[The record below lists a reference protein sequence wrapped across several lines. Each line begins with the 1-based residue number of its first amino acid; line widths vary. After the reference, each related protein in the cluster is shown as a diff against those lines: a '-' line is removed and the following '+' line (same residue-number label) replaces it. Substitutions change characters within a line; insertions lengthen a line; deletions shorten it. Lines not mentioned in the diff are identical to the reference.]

1 MSLSG
6 ESEKRGTASKRKYSD
21 REEGATPSKKSLPQN
36 TSSKSVQKPRAES
49 PTPSLLSMKSNQSM
63 GNPPTFS
70 QEPLPDDNKEVES
83 LDSEDALKITHNLLD
98 RRSQTLLTVQQDIKA
113 KLKHKYQHISEG
125 IGHHGNQSLFKD
137 IYTELY
143 ITEGGSGGLNNEH
156 EVRQIEMASKKQTTQ
171 ETPIKCNDI
180 FKPLPGQD
188 KPIRT
193 VLTKGIAGIGKTVS
207 VQKVI
212 LDWAEGKANQDVHL
226 LFPLPFR
233 DLNQK
238 KDQYSLMQLLS
249 HYFSELKE
257 IDSIEDGETKTVF
270 IFDGLDECR
279 LPLDFKNKEKCC
291 DVTNPTSVDVLLT
304 NLIKGNLLPSA
315 HLWITTRPAAANQ
328 IPPDC
333 INRVTEVRGF
343 NDPQKEEYFR
353 KKIPDQ
359 NLANDI
365 IKHMKTSRSLH
376 IMCHMPVFC
385 WISATVLEMILKE
398 AWKDEVP
405 KTLTQMYSHFILI
418 QIIVKNRKYNK
429 GTETNPKELSQSD
442 KEMIL
447 KLAKLAFQQLQ
458 KGNLI
463 FYEEDLRE
471 CGLEVTEASE
481 YSALCTEFFKEESGL
496 DQEKV
501 YSFVHLSIQEFLA
514 AVHALESCLDK
525 KENVFSPKAVTSYDD
540 EVKESIIKAVTSDDE
555 EESIR
560 KAVTSDDEEESIRK
574 AVTSDDE
581 EESIRK
587 AVTSDDEEESIRK
600 AVTSDDE
607 EESIRKAVTSDDE
620 EESIRKAV
628 TSDDEEESIRKAVTS
643 DDEEESIR
651 KAVTSDDEEESIRKA
666 VTSDDEEESIR
677 KAVTSDDEEES
688 IRKAVTSD
696 DEEES
701 IRKAV
706 TSDDEEE
713 SIRKAVTSDD
723 EEESIRK
730 AVTSDDEEES
740 IRKAVTSDDEE
751 ESIRKAVT
759 SDDEEESIRKAVTS
773 DDEEE
778 SIRKAVTSDDEEE
791 SIRKAVTSDD
801 EEESIRKA
809 VTSDDEEESIRKA
822 VTSDDEDYDYYHVE
836 NKKEN
841 VFSPTS
847 DEDKWGNVF
856 SPTSD
861 KDKWG
866 NVFSPTSDKDK
877 WGNVFSPTSDKDKWG
892 NVFSPTSDKDKWGNV
907 FSPTSDDEE
916 KESIQLSDL
925 HKSAVDQALK
935 SKNGHLDLFLR
946 FLLGLSLESNQN
958 LLRGLLTQTGSTT
971 QTNEE
976 TVESTVEY
984 LSDKL
989 EEESSPERIIN
1000 LFHCLNEL
1008 GSNSL
1013 VEDMQTSLRSG
1024 TLSET
1029 ILKPD
1034 QCSALAYL
1042 LLMSEEVLE
1051 EFDLKTYNTSEEG
1064 YQRLLPVVK
1073 TCKRALL
1080 DGCELTYKSCE
1091 TLASALQTPN
1101 SPLRELDLSYNDLG
1115 DRGVELLCVG
1125 LTSPLCNIQTLVLG
1139 QCGLTEGCCSD
1150 LASVLSSPNSQLK
1163 QLELRNNDLQDSGV
1177 TLLSAGL
1184 EDPDCKLHT
1193 LGLLDWRIQTLLSA
1207 GLEDPDCK
1215 LHTLGLSGCLVTEE
1229 GCAALSS
1236 ALRSNPSH
1244 LKELDL
1250 SYNHPG
1256 DSAGGLLSAALV
1268 DPTYKLMKL
1277 NVDHGGECWL
1287 KSGLRKYAC
1296 HLTLDPNT
1304 ANPNLVL
1311 SEGNRK
1317 VTWVKEEQHYEDH
1330 PDRFDYHPQVLCRE
1344 GLSGCRYYWEV
1355 ERDCGMAYIGVV
1367 YEGLKRKG
1375 DEDDSRIGSNRESW
1389 CLVCSYSGSTFFHAG
1404 VSRRSIPRPDSNRV
1418 GVYLDWP
1425 AGTLTFY
1432 SVSSSGT
1439 LTHLY
1444 TEHTTFTEPLYPGFK
1459 VYSSSVTLC
1468 QIDDQHIQRD
1478 HDGECCV
1485 KPGPEDTRDHGG
1497 ESWIKPGPE
1506 NTRDHGGESWIKPG
1520 PENTRDHGGES
1531 CIKPGPE
1538 NTRDHGGECW
1548 IKPGPENTRDH
1559 GGECWIK
1566 SGPEKM
1572 IPQSCK
1578 TCDHV
1583 EDSTHWLQI
1592 EPLTSTVQGVTMFRH
1607 RTPKGSYECTVSGL
1621 RWLCERDVILKYHFR
1636 NWDPYS
1642 QLLKDMQYTQGGP
1655 LLDITME
1662 LGELEEVHLPHCVC
1676 LGTNPSLRNEMKI
1689 LHVEEHGVSL
1699 EEVHEVTRFH
1709 AKVLHPKFSAISVIL
1724 SYIFSWNVDVHCD
1737 VVLYMAVKR
1746 STVISRLYLL
1756 LRNSSQ
1762 KEAVQEREKNQVSQ
1776 GYSEFL
1782 LPSPNG
1788 SLKLNSWFALKNP
1801 HSTSIYPE
1809 KIQLLPADTTPSC
1822 CQMIM
1827 GNTGVDIEMELIGDD
1842 ERTVWK
1848 SVVSKDVYS
1857 KDYHPTGAVLG
1868 AGGPAESSL
1877 TGSPEHQL
1885 RSVRTKFVKQVSK
1898 AVLNGLLD
1906 GLLQH
1911 TVINQEEMESVKVI
1925 AERAEKARDII
1936 DMVLRKGTES
1946 CSRMINLLGELDHC
1960 LCSQLQINSVGV
1972 PT

>member
-6 ESEKRGTASKRKYSD
+6 EKEEGTTASKMSLSGET
-21 REEGATPSKKSLPQN
+21 EERTTASKMTQD
-36 TSSKSVQKPRAES
+36 TSSKSVQTPRAES
-49 PTPSLLSMKSNQSM
+49 PTTSLLSMKSDQ
-63 GNPPTFS
+63 PPAFS

-125 IGHHGNQSLFKD
+125 IGDHGNQTLFKD

-156 EVRQIEMASKKQTTQ
+156 EVRQIEMASKKRPTQ
-171 ETPIKCNDI
+171 ETQIKCNDI

-193 VLTKGIAGIGKTVS
+193 VLTKGIAGVGKTVS

-212 LDWAEGKANQDVHL
+212 LDWAEGKANQGVHFM
-226 LFPLPFR
+226 FPLPFR
-233 DLNQK
+233 DLNLK

-249 HYFSELKE
+249 QYFPELKE
-257 IDSIEDGETKTVF
+257 IDSIEDGETKTVL

-279 LPLDFKNKEKCC
+279 LPLDFKNNEKCC
-291 DVTNPTSVDVLLT
+291 DVTKPTSVDVLLT

-315 HLWITTRPAAANQ
+315 LLWITTRPAAANQ
-328 IPPDC
+328 IPPECVDQM
-333 INRVTEVRGF
+333 TEVRGF
-343 NDPQKEEYFR
+343 NDPQKKEYFR
-353 KKIPDQ
+353 KKITDQ
-359 NLANDI
+359 ILANEI

-385 WISATVLEMILKE
+385 WISATVLEMMLKE
-398 AWKDEVP
+398 AEKDEVP

-418 QIIVKNRKYNK
+418 QIIAKNKKYNK
-429 GTETNPKELSQSD
+429 ATETNTKELSQSD

-447 KLAKLAFQQLQ
+447 KLSKLAFQQLQ

-463 FYEEDLRE
+463 FYEEDLRD
-471 CGLEVTEASE
+471 CGLDVTEASE
-481 YSALCTEFFKEESGL
+481 YSALCTEIFKEESGL
-496 DQEKV
+496 YQDTV

-525 KENVFSPKAVTSYDD
+525 KENVFSP
-540 EVKESIIKAVTSDDE
+540 
-555 EESIR
+555 
-560 KAVTSDDEEESIRK
+560 
-574 AVTSDDE
+574 
-581 EESIRK
+581 
-587 AVTSDDEEESIRK
+587 
-600 AVTSDDE
+600 
-607 EESIRKAVTSDDE
+607 
-620 EESIRKAV
+620 
-628 TSDDEEESIRKAVTS
+628 
-643 DDEEESIR
+643 
-651 KAVTSDDEEESIRKA
+651 
-666 VTSDDEEESIR
+666 
-677 KAVTSDDEEES
+677 
-688 IRKAVTSD
+688 
-696 DEEES
+696 
-701 IRKAV
+701 
-706 TSDDEEE
+706 
-713 SIRKAVTSDD
+713 
-723 EEESIRK
+723 
-730 AVTSDDEEES
+730 
-740 IRKAVTSDDEE
+740 
-751 ESIRKAVT
+751 
-759 SDDEEESIRKAVTS
+759 
-773 DDEEE
+773 
-778 SIRKAVTSDDEEE
+778 
-791 SIRKAVTSDD
+791 
-801 EEESIRKA
+801 
-809 VTSDDEEESIRKA
+809 
-822 VTSDDEDYDYYHVE
+822 
-836 NKKEN
+836 
-841 VFSPTS
+841 
-847 DEDKWGNVF
+847 
-856 SPTSD
+856 
-861 KDKWG
+861 
-866 NVFSPTSDKDK
+866 
-877 WGNVFSPTSDKDKWG
+877 
-892 NVFSPTSDKDKWGNV
+892 
-907 FSPTSDDEE
+907 TSDDEE
-916 KESIQLSDL
+916 KESIQLSDI
-925 HKSAVDQALK
+925 HRRAVDQALK
-935 SKNGHLDLFLR
+935 SENGHLDLFLR

-958 LLRGLLTQTGSTT
+958 LLQGLLTQTGSTT

-976 TVESTVEY
+976 TVERTVRY
-984 LSDKL
+984 LSDNIK
-989 EEESSPERIIN
+989 EESSPERIIN

-1008 GSNSL
+1008 GANSL

-1029 ILKPD
+1029 RLKPH

-1080 DGCELTYKSCE
+1080 DRCKVTYKSCETLASALQTPNSPLRELDLSYNDLGDRGVELLCVGLTSPLCNIQTLVLADCYLTYKSCEILTSSLQTPNSPLRELDLSYNDLEDRGVELLCVGLTSPLCNIQTLVLVDCTITYESCE

-1150 LASVLSSPNSQLK
+1150 LSSVLSSLNSQLK
-1163 QLELRNNDLQDSGV
+1163 QLELRDNDLQDSGV
-1177 TLLSAGL
+1177 
-1184 EDPDCKLHT
+1184 
-1193 LGLLDWRIQTLLSA
+1193 TLLSA

-1229 GCAALSS
+1229 GCAVLSS
-1236 ALRSNPSH
+1236 ALRSNLSH

-1277 NVDHGGECWL
+1277 NVDHGVECRL
-1287 KSGLRKYAC
+1287 KSGPRKYAC

-1304 ANPNLVL
+1304 ANPYLIL

-1317 VTWVKEEQHYEDH
+1317 VTLVEEKQHYEDH
-1330 PDRFDYHPQVLCRE
+1330 PDRLDHPQVLCRE
-1344 GLSGCRYYWEV
+1344 GLSGGRYYWEV
-1355 ERDCGMAYIGVV
+1355 ERDGDGAFIGVA
-1367 YEGLKRKG
+1367 YKGMKRKG
-1375 DEDDSRIGSNRESW
+1375 REDDRRIGHNKESW
-1389 CLVCSYSGSTFFHAG
+1389 CLVYYDSGYNFYHNGVIRYS
-1404 VSRRSIPRPDSNRV
+1404 RPDTFPVSKRV

-1425 AGTLTFY
+1425 AGTLSFY

-1439 LTHLY
+1439 VTHFY
-1444 TEHTTFTEPLYPGFK
+1444 TEHTTFTEPLYPGFIM
-1459 VYSSSVTLC
+1459 YSSDYTSLTLC
-1468 QIDDQHIQRD
+1468 PIDDQHIQSRD
-1478 HDGECCV
+1478 HGGESWIRPGPEDTRDHGGESCIKPGPEDTRDHGGESWIRPGPEDTRDHGGESWIRPGPEDTRDHGGESCI
-1485 KPGPEDTRDHGG
+1485 KPGPEDTRDHGGESWIRPGPEDTRDHGGESWIKPGPEDTRDHGGESWIHPGPEDTRDHGG

-1506 NTRDHGGESWIKPG
+1506 NTRDHGGES
-1520 PENTRDHGGES
+1520 
-1531 CIKPGPE
+1531 C
-1538 NTRDHGGECW
+1538 
-1548 IKPGPENTRDH
+1548 
-1559 GGECWIK
+1559 IK
-1566 SGPEKM
+1566 SGPEKW

-1636 NWDPYS
+1636 NWEPYS
-1642 QLLKDMQYTQGGP
+1642 QLLKGMQYTQGGP

-1662 LGELEEVHLPHCVC
+1662 LGELEEVHLPHFVC

-1709 AKVLHPKFSAISVIL
+1709 AKILHPKFSAISLIL
-1724 SYIFSWNVDVHCD
+1724 RLLSWNVDVHCELM
-1737 VVLYMAVKR
+1737 LYL
-1746 STVISRLYLL
+1746 TVIKDKLIPRLYLFPSDPGQIQAVEQQEIKFQGSKRFPNTRPERSFKL
-1756 LRNSSQ
+1756 KSSF
-1762 KEAVQEREKNQVSQ
+1762 R
-1776 GYSEFL
+1776 
-1782 LPSPNG
+1782 
-1788 SLKLNSWFALKNP
+1788 LNIP
-1801 HSTSIYPE
+1801 CSTSINPPR
-1809 KIQLLPADTTPSC
+1809 IHLIHRDTTPSFFRAVVK
-1822 CQMIM
+1822 M
-1827 GNTGVDIEMELIGDD
+1827 TGIDIAMELFGDD
-1842 ERTVWK
+1842 ETTAWK
-1848 SVVSKDVYS
+1848 EIV
-1857 KDYHPTGAVLG
+1857 PTDEYISDTRSTSAVLG
-1868 AGGPAESSL
+1868 AGRPPERSL
-1877 TGSPEHQL
+1877 TGSTKLQL
-1885 RSVRTKFVKQVSK
+1885 RSVRTEFVKRVSRP
-1898 AVLNGLLD
+1898 VLNELLD

-1946 CSRMINLLGELDHC
+1946 CSRMINLLREIDPYLW
-1960 LCSQLQINSVGV
+1960 SMLQINSVGV

>member
-6 ESEKRGTASKRKYSD
+6 EREEGTTASKMSLSGE
-21 REEGATPSKKSLPQN
+21 REEETIASKMTQD
-36 TSSKSVQKPRAES
+36 TSSESVQKPRAES
-49 PTPSLLSMKSNQSM
+49 PTTSLLSMNQ
-63 GNPPTFS
+63 PPAFS
-70 QEPLPDDNKEVES
+70 QEPFPDDNKEVES

-125 IGHHGNQSLFKD
+125 IGHHGNQSLLKD

-156 EVRQIEMASKKQTTQ
+156 EVRQIEMASKKQTTR

-188 KPIRT
+188 NPIRT

-212 LDWAEGKANQDVHL
+212 LDWAEGKANQDVHFM
-226 LFPLPFR
+226 FPLPFR
-233 DLNQK
+233 DLNLK

-249 HYFSELKE
+249 HYFPELKE

-279 LPLDFKNKEKCC
+279 LPLDFKKTEKCC
-291 DVTNPTSVDVLLT
+291 DVTKPTSVDVLLT

-315 HLWITTRPAAANQ
+315 LLWITTRPAAANQ
-328 IPPDC
+328 IPPECVDQ
-333 INRVTEVRGF
+333 VTEVRGF

-359 NLANDI
+359 NLANEI
-365 IKHMKTSRSLH
+365 IQHMKTSRSLH

-385 WISATVLEMILKE
+385 WISATVLEMTLKE
-398 AWKDEVP
+398 AEKDEVP

-418 QIIVKNRKYNK
+418 QIIVKNKKYNK
-429 GTETNPKELSQSD
+429 ATETNPKELSQSD
-442 KEMIL
+442 KEIIM

-463 FYEEDLRE
+463 FYEEDLIE
-471 CGLEVTEASE
+471 CGLDVTEASE
-481 YSALCTEFFKEESGL
+481 YSALCTEIFKEESGL
-496 DQEKV
+496 YQDKV

-525 KENVFSPKAVTSYDD
+525 KENVFPP
-540 EVKESIIKAVTSDDE
+540 KAVTSDDE
-555 EESIR
+555 EEEEEDIDD
-560 KAVTSDDEEESIRK
+560 KQDEEEEK
-574 AVTSDDE
+574 
-581 EESIRK
+581 
-587 AVTSDDEEESIRK
+587 
-600 AVTSDDE
+600 
-607 EESIRKAVTSDDE
+607 
-620 EESIRKAV
+620 
-628 TSDDEEESIRKAVTS
+628 
-643 DDEEESIR
+643 
-651 KAVTSDDEEESIRKA
+651 
-666 VTSDDEEESIR
+666 
-677 KAVTSDDEEES
+677 
-688 IRKAVTSD
+688 
-696 DEEES
+696 
-701 IRKAV
+701 
-706 TSDDEEE
+706 
-713 SIRKAVTSDD
+713 
-723 EEESIRK
+723 
-730 AVTSDDEEES
+730 
-740 IRKAVTSDDEE
+740 
-751 ESIRKAVT
+751 
-759 SDDEEESIRKAVTS
+759 
-773 DDEEE
+773 
-778 SIRKAVTSDDEEE
+778 
-791 SIRKAVTSDD
+791 
-801 EEESIRKA
+801 
-809 VTSDDEEESIRKA
+809 
-822 VTSDDEDYDYYHVE
+822 DDED
-836 NKKEN
+836 
-841 VFSPTS
+841 
-847 DEDKWGNVF
+847 EDDDDN
-856 SPTSD
+856 
-861 KDKWG
+861 
-866 NVFSPTSDKDK
+866 N
-877 WGNVFSPTSDKDKWG
+877 
-892 NVFSPTSDKDKWGNV
+892 
-907 FSPTSDDEE
+907 DEE
-916 KESIQLSDL
+916 NESFQLSDL
-925 HKSAVDQALK
+925 HRRAVDQALK
-935 SKNGHLDLFLR
+935 SENGHLDLFLR

-958 LLRGLLTQTGSTT
+958 LLRGLLTQTVSTT

-976 TVESTVEY
+976 TVERTVRY
-984 LSDKL
+984 LSDKIK
-989 EEESSPERIIN
+989 EESSPERIIN

-1008 GSNSL
+1008 GANSL

-1029 ILKPD
+1029 ELKPD

-1051 EFDLKTYNTSEEG
+1051 EFDLKTYNTTEEG

-1080 DGCELTYKSCE
+1080 DRCKLAYESCE
-1091 TLASALQTPN
+1091 TLASVLQTPNSPLRELDLSYNDLGDRGVKLLCVGLTSPLRNIQTLVLAGCKITYESCESLTSALQTPN

-1115 DRGVELLCVG
+1115 DRGVEVLCVGLTSPLCNIQTLVLAGCKLTYESCETLTSALQTPNSPLRELDLSNNDLGDRGVELLCVG
-1125 LTSPLCNIQTLVLG
+1125 LTSPLCNIQTQVLG

-1163 QLELRNNDLQDSGV
+1163 QLELRDNDLQDSGV

-1193 LGLLDWRIQTLLSA
+1193 LGL
-1207 GLEDPDCK
+1207 
-1215 LHTLGLSGCLVTEE
+1215 SGCLVTEK

-1277 NVDHGGECWL
+1277 NVDHGGDCRL

-1304 ANPNLVL
+1304 AHPNLIL

-1317 VTWVKEEQHYEDH
+1317 LTLVKEKQDYENH
-1330 PDRFDYHPQVLCRE
+1330 PDRFDYHSHVLCRE
-1344 GLSGCRYYWEV
+1344 GLSESRYYWEV
-1355 ERDCGMAYIGVV
+1355 EMDGDMADIGVV
-1367 YEGLKRKG
+1367 YKGMKRKG
-1375 DEDDSRIGSNRESW
+1375 EEVDSRTGLNRKSW
-1389 CLVCSYSGSTFFHAG
+1389 CLYCNDSTYDIYHAG
-1404 VSRRSIPRPDSNRV
+1404 VGSIIPHPDSNRV

-1425 AGTLTFY
+1425 AGTLSFY

-1444 TEHTTFTEPLYPGFK
+1444 TEHTTFTEPLHPVFGFE
-1459 VYSSSVTLC
+1459 VNSSSSSVTLC
-1468 QIDDQHIQRD
+1468 QIDDQHIQ
-1478 HDGECCV
+1478 
-1485 KPGPEDTRDHGG
+1485 
-1497 ESWIKPGPE
+1497 
-1506 NTRDHGGESWIKPG
+1506 RDHGGESWIKPG

-1538 NTRDHGGECW
+1538 DTREHGGESC
-1548 IKPGPENTRDH
+1548 IKPGPEK
-1559 GGECWIK
+1559 W
-1566 SGPEKM
+1566 

-1592 EPLTSTVQGVTMFRH
+1592 EPLTSTVQGVKMFRH

-1636 NWDPYS
+1636 NWEPCS

-1662 LGELEEVHLPHCVC
+1662 LGELEEVHLPHFVC
-1676 LGTNPSLRNEMKI
+1676 LGTNPSLRNKMKI

-1709 AKVLHPKFSAISVIL
+1709 AKILHPKFSAISVIL
-1724 SYIFSWNVDVHCD
+1724 SYILSWNVDVHCELM
-1737 VVLYMAVKR
+1737 LYLTVKKE
-1746 STVISRLYLL
+1746 TLIPRLYLFPS
-1756 LRNSSQ
+1756 NPGQ
-1762 KEAVQEREKNQVSQ
+1762 MQAVDQQEKSQ
-1776 GYSEFL
+1776 GSSRILISRPEQSF
-1782 LPSPNG
+1782 
-1788 SLKLNSWFALKNP
+1788 KLNSSFRLNIPCSTAINP
-1801 HSTSIYPE
+1801 PR
-1809 KIQLLPADTTPSC
+1809 IQLIHRDTTPSFFRAVVK
-1822 CQMIM
+1822 M
-1827 GNTGVDIEMELIGDD
+1827 TGIDIEMELFSDD

-1848 SVVSKDVYS
+1848 ETVSRDEFITDSRSTTLTLPGIPAEEFLKNHRAILIQRVKNPMPIADDLSSKGMIGDEEYS
-1857 KDYHPTGAVLG
+1857 RIKAETTEQDRMRELLNAVLPKGPEVTGACLKALIEHEHHLVKHLS
-1868 AGGPAESSL
+1868 ESS
-1877 TGSPEHQL
+1877 T
-1885 RSVRTKFVKQVSK
+1885 
-1898 AVLNGLLD
+1898 
-1906 GLLQH
+1906 
-1911 TVINQEEMESVKVI
+1911 
-1925 AERAEKARDII
+1925 
-1936 DMVLRKGTES
+1936 
-1946 CSRMINLLGELDHC
+1946 
-1960 LCSQLQINSVGV
+1960 
-1972 PT
+1972 

>member
-6 ESEKRGTASKRKYSD
+6 E
-21 REEGATPSKKSLPQN
+21 REEGTTAFKMTQD

-49 PTPSLLSMKSNQSM
+49 PTTSLLSMKSDQ
-63 GNPPTFS
+63 PPAFS

-83 LDSEDALKITHNLLD
+83 LDSEDPLNITHNLLD

-125 IGHHGNQSLFKD
+125 IGHHGNQSLLKD

-156 EVRQIEMASKKQTTQ
+156 EVKQIEMASKKQTTQ

-212 LDWAEGKANQDVHL
+212 LDWAEGKANQDVHFM
-226 LFPLPFR
+226 FPLPFR
-233 DLNQK
+233 DLNLK

-249 HYFSELKE
+249 HYFPELKE
-257 IDSIEDGETKTVF
+257 IDSIEDGETKSVF

-279 LPLDFKNKEKCC
+279 LPLDFKNNEKCC
-291 DVTNPTSVDVLLT
+291 DVTKPTSVDVLLT

-315 HLWITTRPAAANQ
+315 LLWITSRPAAANQ
-328 IPPDC
+328 IPPECVDQ
-333 INRVTEVRGF
+333 VTEVRGF

-359 NLANDI
+359 ILANDI

-398 AWKDEVP
+398 AEKDEVP
-405 KTLTQMYSHFILI
+405 KTLTQMYSHFMLI
-418 QIIVKNRKYNK
+418 QTIVKNKKYNK
-429 GTETNPKELSQSD
+429 ATETNPKELSQSD

-471 CGLEVTEASE
+471 CGLDVTEASE
-481 YSALCTEFFKEESGL
+481 YSALCTEIFKEESGL
-496 DQEKV
+496 YQDKV

-525 KENVFSPKAVTSYDD
+525 KENVFSP
-540 EVKESIIKAVTSDDE
+540 TSDD
-555 EESIR
+555 
-560 KAVTSDDEEESIRK
+560 K
-574 AVTSDDE
+574 
-581 EESIRK
+581 
-587 AVTSDDEEESIRK
+587 
-600 AVTSDDE
+600 
-607 EESIRKAVTSDDE
+607 
-620 EESIRKAV
+620 
-628 TSDDEEESIRKAVTS
+628 
-643 DDEEESIR
+643 
-651 KAVTSDDEEESIRKA
+651 
-666 VTSDDEEESIR
+666 
-677 KAVTSDDEEES
+677 
-688 IRKAVTSD
+688 
-696 DEEES
+696 
-701 IRKAV
+701 
-706 TSDDEEE
+706 
-713 SIRKAVTSDD
+713 
-723 EEESIRK
+723 
-730 AVTSDDEEES
+730 
-740 IRKAVTSDDEE
+740 
-751 ESIRKAVT
+751 
-759 SDDEEESIRKAVTS
+759 
-773 DDEEE
+773 
-778 SIRKAVTSDDEEE
+778 
-791 SIRKAVTSDD
+791 
-801 EEESIRKA
+801 
-809 VTSDDEEESIRKA
+809 
-822 VTSDDEDYDYYHVE
+822 
-836 NKKEN
+836 
-841 VFSPTS
+841 
-847 DEDKWGNVF
+847 
-856 SPTSD
+856 
-861 KDKWG
+861 
-866 NVFSPTSDKDK
+866 
-877 WGNVFSPTSDKDKWG
+877 
-892 NVFSPTSDKDKWGNV
+892 
-907 FSPTSDDEE
+907 E
-916 KESIQLSDL
+916 KESIQLSVL
-925 HKSAVDQALK
+925 HRRAVDQALK
-935 SKNGHLDLFLR
+935 SENGHLDLFLR

-976 TVESTVEY
+976 TVERTVRY
-984 LSDKL
+984 LSNNI
-989 EEESSPERIIN
+989 EMESSPERIIN

-1008 GSNSL
+1008 GANSL

-1029 ILKPD
+1029 RLKPD

-1051 EFDLKTYNTSEEG
+1051 EFDLKTYNTSEKG

-1080 DGCELTYKSCE
+1080 DGCTLTYESCE
-1091 TLASALQTPN
+1091 SLASALQTPN
-1101 SPLRELDLSYNDLG
+1101 SPLRELDLSNNDLG
-1115 DRGVELLCVG
+1115 DRGVKLLCVG

-1163 QLELRNNDLQDSGV
+1163 QLELRDNDLQDSGV
-1177 TLLSAGL
+1177 
-1184 EDPDCKLHT
+1184 
-1193 LGLLDWRIQTLLSA
+1193 TLLSA

-1277 NVDHGGECWL
+1277 NVDHGGECRL

-1304 ANPNLVL
+1304 VNPNLIL

-1317 VTWVKEEQHYEDH
+1317 VTRVKERQHYEDH
-1330 PDRFDYHPQVLCRE
+1330 PDRFDCSPQVLCRE

-1355 ERDCGMAYIGVV
+1355 EKDGGKADIGVV
-1367 YEGLKRKG
+1367 YKGMKRKG
-1375 DEDDSRIGSNRESW
+1375 WEDDSKIGGNRKSW
-1389 CLVCSYSGSTFFHAG
+1389 SLVCSHCGYHFNHPG
-1404 VSRRSIPRPDSNRV
+1404 VSRSISGPDSNRV

-1425 AGTLTFY
+1425 AGTLSFY

-1444 TEHTTFTEPLYPGFK
+1444 TFYTTFTEPLYPGFG
-1459 VYSSSVTLC
+1459 VCSSSSSVTLC
-1468 QIDDQHIQRD
+1468 QIDDQHIQ
-1478 HDGECCV
+1478 
-1485 KPGPEDTRDHGG
+1485 RDHGG

-1520 PENTRDHGGES
+1520 PE
-1531 CIKPGPE
+1531 K
-1538 NTRDHGGECW
+1538 W
-1548 IKPGPENTRDH
+1548 
-1559 GGECWIK
+1559 
-1566 SGPEKM
+1566 

-1583 EDSTHWLQI
+1583 EDPTHWLQI

-1636 NWDPYS
+1636 NWEPYS

-1676 LGTNPSLRNEMKI
+1676 LGTNPSLRNKMKI

-1709 AKVLHPKFSAISVIL
+1709 AKILHPKFSAISVIL
-1724 SYIFSWNVDVHCD
+1724 SYIFSWNVDVHCELM
-1737 VVLYMAVKR
+1737 LYLTVKR
-1746 STVISRLYLL
+1746 ETLISRLYLFPS
-1756 LRNSSQ
+1756 NPGQ
-1762 KEAVQEREKNQVSQ
+1762 IQAVEQQESKFQ
-1776 GYSEFL
+1776 GSKRF
-1782 LPSPNG
+1782 PNTRPEQ
-1788 SLKLNSWFALKNP
+1788 SFKLNSSFRLNIP
-1801 HSTSIYPE
+1801 CSTSITPPR
-1809 KIQLLPADTTPSC
+1809 IHLIHRDTTPSFFKVV
-1822 CQMIM
+1822 MEI
-1827 GNTGVDIEMELIGDD
+1827 TGIEMELIGDD

-1848 SVVSKDVYS
+1848 ETLQKYEYISDTHSTS
-1857 KDYHPTGAVLG
+1857 AVLG

-1877 TGSPEHQL
+1877 TGSAEQQL
-1885 RSVRTKFVKQVSK
+1885 RSVRTEFVKRVSRP
-1898 AVLNGLLD
+1898 ALNELLD

-1925 AERAEKARDII
+1925 AERAEKARVII

-1946 CSRMINLLGELDHC
+1946 SSRMINLLGELDPC
-1960 LCSQLQINSVGV
+1960 LCSLLQITCVGV

>member
-1 MSLSG
+1 M
-6 ESEKRGTASKRKYSD
+6 TQD
-21 REEGATPSKKSLPQN
+21 

-49 PTPSLLSMKSNQSM
+49 PTTSLVSMKSDQ
-63 GNPPTFS
+63 PPAFS
-70 QEPLPDDNKEVES
+70 HEPLPDDNKEVES
-83 LDSEDALKITHNLLD
+83 LDSEDVLKITHNLLD
-98 RRSQTLLTVQQDIKA
+98 RRSQTLLTVQQEIKA

-212 LDWAEGKANQDVHL
+212 LDWAEGKANQDVHFM
-226 LFPLPFR
+226 FPLPFR
-233 DLNQK
+233 DLNLK

-257 IDSIEDGETKTVF
+257 IDSIEDGESKTVF

-279 LPLDFKNKEKCC
+279 LPLDFKNNEKCC
-291 DVTNPTSVDVLLT
+291 DLTKPTSVDVLLT
-304 NLIKGNLLPSA
+304 NLIEGNLLPSA
-315 HLWITTRPAAANQ
+315 LLWITTRPAAANQ
-328 IPPDC
+328 IPPECVDQ
-333 INRVTEVRGF
+333 VTEVRGF

-359 NLANDI
+359 NLANEI

-385 WISATVLEMILKE
+385 WISATVLEMMLKE
-398 AWKDEVP
+398 AEKDEVP
-405 KTLTQMYSHFILI
+405 KTLTQMYSHFMI

-429 GTETNPKELSQSD
+429 ATETNPKELSQSD

-447 KLAKLAFQQLQ
+447 KLSKLAFQQLQ

-471 CGLEVTEASE
+471 CGLDVTEASE
-481 YSALCTEFFKEESGL
+481 YSALCTEIFKEESGL
-496 DQEKV
+496 YQDKV

-514 AVHALESCLDK
+514 AVHALESCLCK
-525 KENVFSPKAVTSYDD
+525 KENVFSPKSVTSDD
-540 EVKESIIKAVTSDDE
+540 EEEESIIKAVTRDDDDE
-555 EESIR
+555 EKESIINAVTSYDEEESIIKSVTSYDEERESIR
-560 KAVTSDDEEESIRK
+560 KAVTSYDEEESIRK
-574 AVTSDDE
+574 EVTS
-581 EESIRK
+581 
-587 AVTSDDEEESIRK
+587 
-600 AVTSDDE
+600 
-607 EESIRKAVTSDDE
+607 
-620 EESIRKAV
+620 
-628 TSDDEEESIRKAVTS
+628 
-643 DDEEESIR
+643 
-651 KAVTSDDEEESIRKA
+651 
-666 VTSDDEEESIR
+666 
-677 KAVTSDDEEES
+677 
-688 IRKAVTSD
+688 
-696 DEEES
+696 
-701 IRKAV
+701 
-706 TSDDEEE
+706 
-713 SIRKAVTSDD
+713 
-723 EEESIRK
+723 
-730 AVTSDDEEES
+730 
-740 IRKAVTSDDEE
+740 
-751 ESIRKAVT
+751 
-759 SDDEEESIRKAVTS
+759 
-773 DDEEE
+773 
-778 SIRKAVTSDDEEE
+778 
-791 SIRKAVTSDD
+791 
-801 EEESIRKA
+801 
-809 VTSDDEEESIRKA
+809 
-822 VTSDDEDYDYYHVE
+822 Y
-836 NKKEN
+836 
-841 VFSPTS
+841 
-847 DEDKWGNVF
+847 
-856 SPTSD
+856 
-861 KDKWG
+861 
-866 NVFSPTSDKDK
+866 
-877 WGNVFSPTSDKDKWG
+877 
-892 NVFSPTSDKDKWGNV
+892 
-907 FSPTSDDEE
+907 DEE

-925 HKSAVDQALK
+925 HRTAVDQALK
-935 SKNGHLDLFLR
+935 SENGHLDLFLR

-958 LLRGLLTQTGSTT
+958 LLPGLLTQTGSTT

-976 TVESTVEY
+976 TVKRTVRY
-984 LSDKL
+984 LSDKINQ
-989 EEESSPERIIN
+989 ESSPERIIN

-1008 GSNSL
+1008 GANSL
-1013 VEDMQTSLRSG
+1013 VEDMQTSLHSG

-1029 ILKPD
+1029 RLEPD

-1051 EFDLKTYNTSEEG
+1051 EFDLKTYNTSEKG
-1064 YQRLLPVVK
+1064 YQRLLPVVR

-1080 DGCELTYKSCE
+1080 DRCKLTYKSCETLASALQTPNSPVRELDLSYNDLGDRGVELLCVGLTSPLCNIQTLVLVDCKITHESCETLTSALQTPNSPLRELNLSNNDLGDRGVELLCVGLTSPLCNIQTLVLVDCELTYESCE

-1125 LTSPLCNIQTLVLG
+1125 LTSPLCNIQTLVLAGCKLTYKSFETLASALQTPNSPLRELDLSYNDLGDRGVELLCVGQTSPLRNVQTLVLG

-1163 QLELRNNDLQDSGV
+1163 QLELRDNDLQDSGV
-1177 TLLSAGL
+1177 
-1184 EDPDCKLHT
+1184 
-1193 LGLLDWRIQTLLSA
+1193 TLLSA

-1236 ALRSNPSH
+1236 SLRSNPSH
-1244 LKELDL
+1244 LKELEL

-1256 DSAGGLLSAALV
+1256 DSAGGLLSAALR

-1277 NVDHGGECWL
+1277 NVDHGGECRL
-1287 KSGLRKYAC
+1287 KSGPRKYAC
-1296 HLTLDPNT
+1296 YLTLDPNT
-1304 ANPNLVL
+1304 AHPNLRL

-1317 VTWVKEEQHYEDH
+1317 LKRVVEDQHYEDH
-1330 PDRFDYHPQVLCRE
+1330 PERFDFHPQVLCRE
-1344 GLSGCRYYWEV
+1344 GLSGGRYYWEV
-1355 ERDCGMAYIGVV
+1355 ERDGDGAFIGVV
-1367 YEGLKRKG
+1367 YKGMKRKG
-1375 DEDDSRIGSNRESW
+1375 GKIDRRIGHNKESW
-1389 CLVCSYSGSTFFHAG
+1389 CLVCYDSAYNFYHNGVIRYS
-1404 VSRRSIPRPDSNRV
+1404 RPDTCPVSKRV

-1425 AGTLTFY
+1425 AGTLSFY

-1439 LTHLY
+1439 VTHFY
-1444 TEHTTFTEPLYPGFK
+1444 TEHTTFTEPLYPGFIM
-1459 VYSSSVTLC
+1459 YSSSLTLC
-1468 QIDDQHIQRD
+1468 PIDDQHIQRD
-1478 HDGECCV
+1478 HGGESWIKSGPEDTRDHGGESWIKSEPEDTRDHGGESCIKPRPEDTRDHGGECCI
-1485 KPGPEDTRDHGG
+1485 KPGPEDTRDHGGESWIKPGPEDTSDHGGECCIKPRPEDTRDHGG

-1506 NTRDHGGESWIKPG
+1506 NTRDHGGECWIKPR
-1520 PENTRDHGGES
+1520 PEDTRDHGGES
-1531 CIKPGPE
+1531 WIKPGPE

-1548 IKPGPENTRDH
+1548 IKPGPEDTRDHGLESCIKSGPEDTGDHGGECCIKSGPEDTRDHGGESCIKSGPGDTRDHGEECWTKPGPENTRDH
-1559 GGECWIK
+1559 GGECCIK
-1566 SGPEKM
+1566 FGPEKW
-1572 IPQSCK
+1572 IPQTCK

-1583 EDSTHWLQI
+1583 ENSTHWHQI

-1636 NWDPYS
+1636 NWEPYS

-1662 LGELEEVHLPHCVC
+1662 LGELEEVHLPHFVC

-1709 AKVLHPKFSAISVIL
+1709 VKILHPKFSPISVIL
-1724 SYIFSWNVDVHCD
+1724 RLLSWNVDVHCD
-1737 VVLYMAVKR
+1737 VVLYMAVKK

-1762 KEAVQEREKNQVSQ
+1762 KEAVQEREKNQVSK
-1776 GYSEFL
+1776 GFSEFVL
-1782 LPSPNG
+1782 SSPNG
-1788 SLKLNSWFALKNP
+1788 SLKLNSWFAFKNP
-1801 HSTSIYPE
+1801 RSTSINPE

-1857 KDYHPTGAVLG
+1857 NDSHPPCRFVFVDEVYKMGYRANI
-1868 AGGPAESSL
+1868 SSSWDE
-1877 TGSPEHQL
+1877 GH
-1885 RSVRTKFVKQVSK
+1885 
-1898 AVLNGLLD
+1898 
-1906 GLLQH
+1906 
-1911 TVINQEEMESVKVI
+1911 
-1925 AERAEKARDII
+1925 
-1936 DMVLRKGTES
+1936 
-1946 CSRMINLLGELDHC
+1946 
-1960 LCSQLQINSVGV
+1960 
-1972 PT
+1972 

>member
-6 ESEKRGTASKRKYSD
+6 EREEETTASKMTQD
-21 REEGATPSKKSLPQN
+21 

-49 PTPSLLSMKSNQSM
+49 PTTSLLSMKSDQ
-63 GNPPTFS
+63 PPAFS

-83 LDSEDALKITHNLLD
+83 LDSEDPLNITHNLLD

-125 IGHHGNQSLFKD
+125 IGHHGNQSLLKD

-212 LDWAEGKANQDVHL
+212 LDWAEGKANQDVHFM
-226 LFPLPFR
+226 FPLPFR
-233 DLNQK
+233 DLNLK

-249 HYFSELKE
+249 HYFPELKE
-257 IDSIEDGETKTVF
+257 IDSIEDGETKSVF

-279 LPLDFKNKEKCC
+279 LPLDFKNNEKCC
-291 DVTNPTSVDVLLT
+291 DVTKPTSVDVLLT

-315 HLWITTRPAAANQ
+315 LLWITSRPAAANQ
-328 IPPDC
+328 IPPECVDQ
-333 INRVTEVRGF
+333 VTEVRGF

-359 NLANDI
+359 ILANDI

-398 AWKDEVP
+398 AEKDEVP
-405 KTLTQMYSHFILI
+405 KTLTQMYSHFMLI
-418 QIIVKNRKYNK
+418 QTIVKNKKYNK
-429 GTETNPKELSQSD
+429 ATETNPKELSQSD

-471 CGLEVTEASE
+471 CGLDVTEASE
-481 YSALCTEFFKEESGL
+481 YSALCTEIFKEESGL
-496 DQEKV
+496 YQDKV

-525 KENVFSPKAVTSYDD
+525 KENVFSP
-540 EVKESIIKAVTSDDE
+540 TSDD
-555 EESIR
+555 
-560 KAVTSDDEEESIRK
+560 K
-574 AVTSDDE
+574 
-581 EESIRK
+581 
-587 AVTSDDEEESIRK
+587 
-600 AVTSDDE
+600 
-607 EESIRKAVTSDDE
+607 
-620 EESIRKAV
+620 
-628 TSDDEEESIRKAVTS
+628 
-643 DDEEESIR
+643 
-651 KAVTSDDEEESIRKA
+651 
-666 VTSDDEEESIR
+666 
-677 KAVTSDDEEES
+677 
-688 IRKAVTSD
+688 
-696 DEEES
+696 
-701 IRKAV
+701 
-706 TSDDEEE
+706 
-713 SIRKAVTSDD
+713 
-723 EEESIRK
+723 
-730 AVTSDDEEES
+730 
-740 IRKAVTSDDEE
+740 
-751 ESIRKAVT
+751 
-759 SDDEEESIRKAVTS
+759 
-773 DDEEE
+773 
-778 SIRKAVTSDDEEE
+778 
-791 SIRKAVTSDD
+791 
-801 EEESIRKA
+801 
-809 VTSDDEEESIRKA
+809 
-822 VTSDDEDYDYYHVE
+822 
-836 NKKEN
+836 
-841 VFSPTS
+841 
-847 DEDKWGNVF
+847 
-856 SPTSD
+856 
-861 KDKWG
+861 
-866 NVFSPTSDKDK
+866 
-877 WGNVFSPTSDKDKWG
+877 
-892 NVFSPTSDKDKWGNV
+892 
-907 FSPTSDDEE
+907 E
-916 KESIQLSDL
+916 KESIQLSVL
-925 HKSAVDQALK
+925 HRRAVDQALK
-935 SKNGHLDLFLR
+935 SENGHLDLFLR

-976 TVESTVEY
+976 TVERTVRY
-984 LSDKL
+984 LSNNI
-989 EEESSPERIIN
+989 EMESSPERIIN

-1008 GSNSL
+1008 GANSL

-1029 ILKPD
+1029 RLKPD

-1051 EFDLKTYNTSEEG
+1051 EFDLKTYNTSEKG

-1080 DGCELTYKSCE
+1080 DGCTLTYESCE
-1091 TLASALQTPN
+1091 SLASALQTPN
-1101 SPLRELDLSYNDLG
+1101 SPLRELDLSNNDLG
-1115 DRGVELLCVG
+1115 DRGVKLLCVG

-1163 QLELRNNDLQDSGV
+1163 QLELRDNDLQDSGV
-1177 TLLSAGL
+1177 
-1184 EDPDCKLHT
+1184 
-1193 LGLLDWRIQTLLSA
+1193 TLLSA

-1277 NVDHGGECWL
+1277 NVDHGGECRL

-1304 ANPNLVL
+1304 VNPNLIL

-1317 VTWVKEEQHYEDH
+1317 VTRVKERQHYEDH
-1330 PDRFDYHPQVLCRE
+1330 PDRFDCSPQVLCRE
-1344 GLSGCRYYWEV
+1344 SLSGCRYYWEV
-1355 ERDCGMAYIGVV
+1355 EKDGGKADIGVV
-1367 YEGLKRKG
+1367 YKGMKRKG
-1375 DEDDSRIGSNRESW
+1375 WEDDSKIGGNRKSW
-1389 CLVCSYSGSTFFHAG
+1389 SLVCSHCGYHFNHPG
-1404 VSRRSIPRPDSNRV
+1404 VSRSISGPDSNRV

-1425 AGTLTFY
+1425 AGTLSFY

-1444 TEHTTFTEPLYPGFK
+1444 TFYTTFTEPLYPGFG
-1459 VYSSSVTLC
+1459 VCSSSSSVTLC
-1468 QIDDQHIQRD
+1468 QIDDQHIQ
-1478 HDGECCV
+1478 
-1485 KPGPEDTRDHGG
+1485 RDHGG

-1520 PENTRDHGGES
+1520 PE
-1531 CIKPGPE
+1531 K
-1538 NTRDHGGECW
+1538 W
-1548 IKPGPENTRDH
+1548 
-1559 GGECWIK
+1559 
-1566 SGPEKM
+1566 

-1636 NWDPYS
+1636 NWEPYR

-1662 LGELEEVHLPHCVC
+1662 LGELEEVHLPHFVC

-1709 AKVLHPKFSAISVIL
+1709 AKILHPKFSAISVIL
-1724 SYIFSWNVDVHCD
+1724 SYIFSWNVDVHCELM
-1737 VVLYMAVKR
+1737 LYL
-1746 STVISRLYLL
+1746 TVMKETLIPRLYLFPS
-1756 LRNSSQ
+1756 NPGQ
-1762 KEAVQEREKNQVSQ
+1762 IQAVEQQESKFQ
-1776 GYSEFL
+1776 GSKRF
-1782 LPSPNG
+1782 PNTRPEQ
-1788 SLKLNSWFALKNP
+1788 SFKLNSSFRLNIPCSTAINP
-1801 HSTSIYPE
+1801 PR
-1809 KIQLLPADTTPSC
+1809 IQLIHRDTTPSFFRAVVK
-1822 CQMIM
+1822 M
-1827 GNTGVDIEMELIGDD
+1827 TGIDIEMELFSDD

-1848 SVVSKDVYS
+1848 EIVSRDEYYQNQALTLPGIPAEEFLKKHRAILIQGVKNTMPIADDLSSKSMIGDEEYS
-1857 KDYHPTGAVLG
+1857 RIKAETTEQDRMRELLNAVLPKGPEVTGACLKALIEHEHHLVKYLS
-1868 AGGPAESSL
+1868 ESS
-1877 TGSPEHQL
+1877 T
-1885 RSVRTKFVKQVSK
+1885 
-1898 AVLNGLLD
+1898 
-1906 GLLQH
+1906 
-1911 TVINQEEMESVKVI
+1911 
-1925 AERAEKARDII
+1925 
-1936 DMVLRKGTES
+1936 
-1946 CSRMINLLGELDHC
+1946 
-1960 LCSQLQINSVGV
+1960 
-1972 PT
+1972 

>member
-6 ESEKRGTASKRKYSD
+6 EREEETTASKTSLSGE
-21 REEGATPSKKSLPQN
+21 REEGTTASKMSLSGEREEETTASKMSLSGEREEETTASKMSLSGEREEETTASKISLSGEREEGTTASKMTQD
-36 TSSKSVQKPRAES
+36 TSSKSVQKPSAES
-49 PTPSLLSMKSNQSM
+49 PTTSPLSMKSDQ
-63 GNPPTFS
+63 PPAFS
-70 QEPLPDDNKEVES
+70 QEPLPDDNKEVET

-125 IGHHGNQSLFKD
+125 IGHHGNQSLLKD

-143 ITEGGSGGLNNEH
+143 ITEGGSGGFNNEH

-180 FKPLPGQD
+180 FKPLPEQD

-212 LDWAEGKANQDVHL
+212 LDWAEGKANQDVHFM
-226 LFPLPFR
+226 FPLPFR
-233 DLNQK
+233 DLNLK
-238 KDQYSLMQLLS
+238 KDQYNLMQLLS
-249 HYFSELKE
+249 HYFPELKE

-279 LPLDFKNKEKCC
+279 LPLDFKNNEKCC
-291 DVTNPTSVDVLLT
+291 DVTKPTSVDVLLT
-304 NLIKGNLLPSA
+304 NLLEGNLLPSA
-315 HLWITTRPAAANQ
+315 LAWITSRPAAANQ
-328 IPPDC
+328 IPPECVDQ
-333 INRVTEVRGF
+333 VTEVRGF

-353 KKIPDQ
+353 KKITDQ
-359 NLANDI
+359 NLANEI

-385 WISATVLEMILKE
+385 WISATVLEMMLKE
-398 AWKDEVP
+398 AEKDEVP
-405 KTLTQMYSHFILI
+405 KTLTQMYSHFMLI
-418 QIIVKNRKYNK
+418 QTIVKNRKYNK
-429 GTETNPKELSQSD
+429 ATETNPKELSQSD

-471 CGLEVTEASE
+471 CGLDVTKASE
-481 YSALCTEFFKEESGL
+481 YSALCTEIFKEESGL
-496 DQEKV
+496 YQENV

-525 KENVFSPKAVTSYDD
+525 KENVFSP
-540 EVKESIIKAVTSDDE
+540 
-555 EESIR
+555 
-560 KAVTSDDEEESIRK
+560 
-574 AVTSDDE
+574 
-581 EESIRK
+581 
-587 AVTSDDEEESIRK
+587 
-600 AVTSDDE
+600 
-607 EESIRKAVTSDDE
+607 
-620 EESIRKAV
+620 
-628 TSDDEEESIRKAVTS
+628 
-643 DDEEESIR
+643 
-651 KAVTSDDEEESIRKA
+651 
-666 VTSDDEEESIR
+666 
-677 KAVTSDDEEES
+677 
-688 IRKAVTSD
+688 
-696 DEEES
+696 
-701 IRKAV
+701 
-706 TSDDEEE
+706 
-713 SIRKAVTSDD
+713 
-723 EEESIRK
+723 
-730 AVTSDDEEES
+730 
-740 IRKAVTSDDEE
+740 
-751 ESIRKAVT
+751 
-759 SDDEEESIRKAVTS
+759 
-773 DDEEE
+773 
-778 SIRKAVTSDDEEE
+778 
-791 SIRKAVTSDD
+791 
-801 EEESIRKA
+801 
-809 VTSDDEEESIRKA
+809 
-822 VTSDDEDYDYYHVE
+822 
-836 NKKEN
+836 
-841 VFSPTS
+841 TS
-847 DEDKWGNVF
+847 DE
-856 SPTSD
+856 
-861 KDKWG
+861 
-866 NVFSPTSDKDK
+866 
-877 WGNVFSPTSDKDKWG
+877 
-892 NVFSPTSDKDKWGNV
+892 
-907 FSPTSDDEE
+907 E
-916 KESIQLSDL
+916 KQSIQLSDL
-925 HKSAVDQALK
+925 HRRAVDQALK
-935 SKNGHLDLFLR
+935 SENGHLDLFLR

-976 TVESTVEY
+976 TVERTVRY
-984 LSDKL
+984 LSYKIK
-989 EEESSPERIIN
+989 EESSPERIIN

-1008 GSNSL
+1008 GANSL

-1029 ILKPD
+1029 ELKPD

-1080 DGCELTYKSCE
+1080 DGCKLTYKSYE

-1101 SPLRELDLSYNDLG
+1101 SPLRELDLSNNDLGDRGVKLLCVGLTSPLCNIQTLVLDGCKLTYESFETLASALQTPNSPLRELDLSNNDLG

-1125 LTSPLCNIQTLVLG
+1125 LTSPLRNIQTLVLG

-1163 QLELRNNDLQDSGV
+1163 QLELIDNDLQDSGV

-1193 LGLLDWRIQTLLSA
+1193 LGLGQCGLTEGCCSDLASVLSSPNSQLKQLELRDNDLQDSGVTLLSA

-1268 DPTYKLMKL
+1268 DPPYKLMKL
-1277 NVDHGGECWL
+1277 NVDHGGECRL

-1304 ANPNLVL
+1304 VNPNLIL
-1311 SEGNRK
+1311 SEGNSK
-1317 VTWVKEEQHYEDH
+1317 VTRVEEMQHYEDH
-1330 PDRFDYHPQVLCRE
+1330 PDRFDCSPHVLCRE
-1344 GLSGCRYYWEV
+1344 GLSGCPYYWEV
-1355 ERDCGMAYIGVV
+1355 EMDDGMIDIGVV
-1367 YEGLKRKG
+1367 YKGMKRKG
-1375 DEDDSRIGSNRESW
+1375 RGRDSLIGANRKSW
-1389 CLVCSYSGSTFFHAG
+1389 CLVCSYSGSTFYHDE
-1404 VSRRSIPRPDSNRV
+1404 VWRSISGPVPNRV

-1425 AGTLTFY
+1425 AGTLSFY
-1432 SVSSSGT
+1432 CVSSSGT

-1444 TEHTTFTEPLYPGFK
+1444 TEHTTFTEPLYPGFG
-1459 VYSSSVTLC
+1459 VYSSSVTSVTLC
-1468 QIDDQHIQRD
+1468 QIDDQHIQ
-1478 HDGECCV
+1478 
-1485 KPGPEDTRDHGG
+1485 
-1497 ESWIKPGPE
+1497 S
-1506 NTRDHGGESWIKPG
+1506 
-1520 PENTRDHGGES
+1520 RDHGGES

-1538 NTRDHGGECW
+1538 TW
-1548 IKPGPENTRDH
+1548 
-1559 GGECWIK
+1559 
-1566 SGPEKM
+1566 

-1636 NWDPYS
+1636 NWEPYS
-1642 QLLKDMQYTQGGP
+1642 HLLKDMLYTQGGP

-1709 AKVLHPKFSAISVIL
+1709 AKILHPKFSLISVIL
-1724 SYIFSWNVDVHCD
+1724 RLLSLNVDVHCD

-1762 KEAVQEREKNQVSQ
+1762 KEAVQEREKNQVSK
-1776 GYSEFL
+1776 GFSEFVL
-1782 LPSPNG
+1782 SSPNG

-1801 HSTSIYPE
+1801 HSTSINPE

-1822 CQMIM
+1822 CKMIM
-1827 GNTGVDIEMELIGDD
+1827 RNTGVDIEMELIGDD
-1842 ERTVWK
+1842 ERTVWREMVPIDEFITETH
-1848 SVVSKDVYS
+1848 STRG
-1857 KDYHPTGAVLG
+1857 PT
-1868 AGGPAESSL
+1868 ESSL
-1877 TGSPEHQL
+1877 TGSPEQQL
-1885 RSVRTKFVKQVSK
+1885 RSVRTEFVKRVSGP
-1898 AVLNGLLD
+1898 VLDGLLD
-1906 GLLQH
+1906 GLLQQ
-1911 TVINQEEMESVKVI
+1911 TVINQEEMESVRVI
-1925 AERAEKARDII
+1925 AERAEKARVII
-1936 DMVLRKGTES
+1936 DMVLRKGNES
-1946 CSRMINLLGELDHC
+1946 SSRMINLLGELDPC
-1960 LCSQLQINSVGV
+1960 LWSQPQINSCSQPLGVGRQGRIDRQDGS
-1972 PT
+1972 TCSCCLLL

>member
-6 ESEKRGTASKRKYSD
+6 E
-21 REEGATPSKKSLPQN
+21 REEETTPSKMTQD
-36 TSSKSVQKPRAES
+36 TSSKNVQKPRAES
-49 PTPSLLSMKSNQSM
+49 PTTSLLSMKSDQ
-63 GNPPTFS
+63 PPTFS

-180 FKPLPGQD
+180 FKHLPGQD

-212 LDWAEGKANQDVHL
+212 LDWAEGKANQDVHFT
-226 LFPLPFR
+226 FPLPFR
-233 DLNQK
+233 DLNLK

-279 LPLDFKNKEKCC
+279 LPLDFKNNEKCC

-315 HLWITTRPAAANQ
+315 LLWITTRPAAANQ
-328 IPPDC
+328 IPPEC
-333 INRVTEVRGF
+333 IDQVTEVRGF
-343 NDPQKEEYFR
+343 NEPQKKEYFR
-353 KKIPDQ
+353 KKITDQ
-359 NLANDI
+359 NLANEI
-365 IKHMKTSRSLH
+365 ITHMKTSRSLH

-398 AWKDEVP
+398 AEKDEVP

-429 GTETNPKELSQSD
+429 ATETNPKEPSQSD

-471 CGLEVTEASE
+471 CGLDVTEASE
-481 YSALCTEFFKEESGL
+481 YSALCTEIFKEESGL
-496 DQEKV
+496 YQDKV

-525 KENVFSPKAVTSYDD
+525 KENVFSP
-540 EVKESIIKAVTSDDE
+540 
-555 EESIR
+555 
-560 KAVTSDDEEESIRK
+560 
-574 AVTSDDE
+574 
-581 EESIRK
+581 
-587 AVTSDDEEESIRK
+587 
-600 AVTSDDE
+600 
-607 EESIRKAVTSDDE
+607 
-620 EESIRKAV
+620 
-628 TSDDEEESIRKAVTS
+628 
-643 DDEEESIR
+643 
-651 KAVTSDDEEESIRKA
+651 
-666 VTSDDEEESIR
+666 
-677 KAVTSDDEEES
+677 
-688 IRKAVTSD
+688 
-696 DEEES
+696 
-701 IRKAV
+701 
-706 TSDDEEE
+706 
-713 SIRKAVTSDD
+713 
-723 EEESIRK
+723 
-730 AVTSDDEEES
+730 
-740 IRKAVTSDDEE
+740 
-751 ESIRKAVT
+751 
-759 SDDEEESIRKAVTS
+759 
-773 DDEEE
+773 
-778 SIRKAVTSDDEEE
+778 
-791 SIRKAVTSDD
+791 
-801 EEESIRKA
+801 
-809 VTSDDEEESIRKA
+809 
-822 VTSDDEDYDYYHVE
+822 
-836 NKKEN
+836 
-841 VFSPTS
+841 
-847 DEDKWGNVF
+847 
-856 SPTSD
+856 
-861 KDKWG
+861 
-866 NVFSPTSDKDK
+866 
-877 WGNVFSPTSDKDKWG
+877 
-892 NVFSPTSDKDKWGNV
+892 
-907 FSPTSDDEE
+907 TSDDEE

-925 HKSAVDQALK
+925 HRSAVDQALK

-971 QTNEE
+971 QTNE
-976 TVESTVEY
+976 STVEY
-984 LSDKL
+984 LSDKI

-1024 TLSET
+1024 TLSATRLE
-1029 ILKPD
+1029 PD

-1042 LLMSEEVLE
+1042 LLMSEEGLE
-1051 EFDLKTYNTSEEG
+1051 EFDPKTYNTSEEG
-1064 YQRLLPVVK
+1064 YQRLLPVVR

-1080 DGCELTYKSCE
+1080 DGCKLTYKSCE
-1091 TLASALQTPN
+1091 TLTSALQTPN
-1101 SPLRELDLSYNDLG
+1101 SPLRELDLSNNDLG

-1163 QLELRNNDLQDSGV
+1163 QLELRDNDLQDSGV
-1177 TLLSAGL
+1177 
-1184 EDPDCKLHT
+1184 
-1193 LGLLDWRIQTLLSA
+1193 TLLSA

-1236 ALRSNPSH
+1236 ALRSNPSL

-1268 DPTYKLMKL
+1268 GAALVYPTYKLMKL
-1277 NVDHGGECWL
+1277 NVDHGGECRL

-1304 ANPNLVL
+1304 AHPHLKL

-1317 VTWVKEEQHYEDH
+1317 VTCVKEKQHYEDH
-1330 PDRFDYHPQVLCRE
+1330 PDRFDYLYQVLCRQ

-1355 ERDCGMAYIGVV
+1355 ERDGDMADIGVV

-1375 DEDDSRIGSNRESW
+1375 RLYDNWIGDNRKSW
-1389 CLVCSYSGSTFFHAG
+1389 CLFCSHRGYDFFHAG
-1404 VSRRSIPRPDSNRV
+1404 VCSRILPGSVSNRV

-1425 AGTLTFY
+1425 AGTLSFY

-1444 TEHTTFTEPLYPGFK
+1444 TRHTTFTEPLYPGFK
-1459 VYSSSVTLC
+1459 VYSSVTLC
-1468 QIDDQHIQRD
+1468 QIDDQHIQSLL
-1478 HDGECCV
+1478 
-1485 KPGPEDTRDHGG
+1485 T
-1497 ESWIKPGPE
+1497 
-1506 NTRDHGGESWIKPG
+1506 
-1520 PENTRDHGGES
+1520 
-1531 CIKPGPE
+1531 
-1538 NTRDHGGECW
+1538 
-1548 IKPGPENTRDH
+1548 
-1559 GGECWIK
+1559 
-1566 SGPEKM
+1566 SG

-1592 EPLTSTVQGVTMFRH
+1592 EPLTSTVQGLTMFRH

-1636 NWDPYS
+1636 NWEPYS

-1662 LGELEEVHLPHCVC
+1662 LGELEEVHLPHFVC

-1689 LHVEEHGVSL
+1689 LHEKEHGVSL

-1709 AKVLHPKFSAISVIL
+1709 AKILHPKFSPISLIL
-1724 SYIFSWNVDVHCD
+1724 RLLSWNVDVHCD
-1737 VVLYMAVKR
+1737 VVLYMAVIKA
-1746 STVISRLYLL
+1746 TVDSRLYLL

-1762 KEAVQEREKNQVSQ
+1762 KEAVQEREKDQVSK

-1788 SLKLNSWFALKNP
+1788 SLKLNSWFAFKNP

-1809 KIQLLPADTTPSC
+1809 KIQVLPADTTPSC
-1822 CQMIM
+1822 CQMVM

-1848 SVVSKDVYS
+1848 SVLSKDVYS
-1857 KDYHPTGAVLG
+1857 KYSHPTSLTLPEI
-1868 AGGPAESSL
+1868 PAEEFLKKHWAKIIHGATNPMPIADDLWSKDMIGEEEYSRITAETTEQERMRKL
-1877 TGSPEHQL
+1877 L
-1885 RSVRTKFVKQVSK
+1885 RSVLPKGPEVTGACLKALSEHERHLVKYLS
-1898 AVLNGLLD
+1898 
-1906 GLLQH
+1906 
-1911 TVINQEEMESVKVI
+1911 ES
-1925 AERAEKARDII
+1925 R
-1936 DMVLRKGTES
+1936 
-1946 CSRMINLLGELDHC
+1946 
-1960 LCSQLQINSVGV
+1960 
-1972 PT
+1972 